1 MLGNIDRNHND
12 KLEVTMVQEKGRVKI
27 MTDSEKYLHPLNA
40 LQSHTHTH
48 TKATIIIKMIITYIL
63 SNKRDPPLTPEAFD
77 LD

>member
-27 MTDSEKYLHPLNA
+27 MTDSEKYLHPLNS

-48 TKATIIIKMIITYIL
+48 TQKQL
-63 SNKRDPPLTPEAFD
+63 
-77 LD
+77 